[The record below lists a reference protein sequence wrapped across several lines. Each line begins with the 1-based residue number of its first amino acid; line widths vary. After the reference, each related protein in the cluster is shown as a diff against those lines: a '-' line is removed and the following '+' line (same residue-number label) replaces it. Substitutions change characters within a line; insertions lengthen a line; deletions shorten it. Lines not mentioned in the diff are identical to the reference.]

1 MSELSHRIGPQLRV
15 YSSASLSASL
25 KMIAAG
31 IAVGP
36 YPRAL
41 ANDFLRSGQIVEFD
55 PGFHPQPLTF
65 TASYLSEPRSFLVEN
80 SAEIAQ
86 KVALKWEKLHPK

>member
-1 MSELSHRIGPQLRV
+1 
-15 YSSASLSASL
+15 LSASL

-36 YPRAL
+36 YPRSL
-41 ANDFLRSGQIVEFD
+41 ANDFLEAGQIIEFD
-55 PGFHPQPLTF
+55 PGYHPQPLSF

-80 SAEIAQ
+80 SAKIARA
-86 KVALKWEKLHPK
+86 VAEEWDKTHSK

>member
-1 MSELSHRIGPQLRV
+1 
-15 YSSASLSASL
+15 
-25 KMIAAG
+25 MIAAG

-41 ANDFLRSGQIVEFD
+41 ANDFLEAGQIVEFD
-55 PGFHPQPLTF
+55 PGFRPSPLAF

-80 SAEIAQ
+80 SAEIAGE
-86 KVALKWEKLHPK
+86 VATAWDNTHPK

>member
-1 MSELSHRIGPQLRV
+1 
-15 YSSASLSASL
+15 
-25 KMIAAG
+25 MIAAG

-41 ANDFLRSGQIVEFD
+41 ANDFLETGQILEFD
-55 PGFHPQPLTF
+55 PGFRPQPLAF

-80 SAEIAQ
+80 SAEIARD
-86 KVALKWEKLHPK
+86 VALAWDKTHPK

>member
-1 MSELSHRIGPQLRV
+1 
-15 YSSASLSASL
+15 
-25 KMIAAG
+25 MIAAG

-41 ANDFLRSGQIVEFD
+41 ANDFLETGQIVEFD
-55 PGFHPQPLTF
+55 PGFRPQPLSF

-80 SAEIAQ
+80 SAEIARD
-86 KVALKWEKLHPK
+86 VAEVWDKTHPK

>member
-1 MSELSHRIGPQLRV
+1 MSELSRRIGPKHRV
-15 YSSASLSASL
+15 FASASLSASL

-41 ANDFLRSGQIVEFD
+41 ANDFLKSGQIVEFD
-55 PGFHPQPLTF
+55 PGFRPKPLAF

-80 SAEIAQ
+80 SAVIASD
-86 KVALKWEKLHPK
+86 VAKHWDKTHLI